1 MLLKDKLNFM
11 FKNFDQNFKSTT
23 KNFLKKFA
31 KDLKKVDYNNLLFKI
46 DDKSVNKD
54 VNFLEETETLYDL
67 LIFLLEIPINALT
80 SAQIQGGFF
89 KAKPSLKIIISS
101 IKTDIKDQ
109 SEEGNKFFLQ
119 NKKMF

>member
-1 MLLKDKLNFM
+1 MLLKDKLDFM

-89 KAKPSLKIIISS
+89 KEKPSLKIIISS